1 MELMDRFSISSAYL
15 LLVVIVLA
23 AAEIGFRLGVWLQE
37 RSTDPRETRM
47 TGAVVGGMLGL
58 MGFLM
63 ALSIGIAIGQ
73 HGDRKS
79 MVVTEANAIGTA
91 WLRAG
96 FLGEPDS
103 ASVRNLL
110 REYVEIRLE
119 AAADIEK
126 LPAVV
131 ARSEEI
137 HAELWAIIEGS
148 VRQGNNSYIMA
159 IVVESINDVIDVHSL
174 RLAAATM
181 RLPRVLGQ
189 ILIAATILS
198 FLLVGVASSVD
209 RKRDTAAVVLFAL
222 AFVAV
227 LMIMVDLDRPQEG
240 LLTVSQTAMSDV
252 LRQMTPLSQ

>member
-1 MELMDRFSISSAYL
+1 MDRFPVLGAFL

-23 AAEIGFRLGVWLQE
+23 AAEIGFRFGVWLRE
-37 RSTDPRETRM
+37 RSTAPRETRM
-47 TGAVVGGMLGL
+47 TGAVVGSMLGL
-58 MGFLM
+58 MGFLI
-63 ALSIGIAIGQ
+63 AFSIGIAIGQ

-103 ASVRNLL
+103 TSVRNLL

-119 AAADIEK
+119 AAADVKK

-137 HAELWAIIEGS
+137 HGELWSIIEGS
-148 VRQGNNSYIMA
+148 VRQGNNSDIMA

-209 RKRDTAAVVLFAL
+209 RKRDTVAVVIFAL

-240 LLTVSQTAMSDV
+240 LLTVNQTAMSDV